1 MSKQSSV
8 QKEIGVLC
16 QTSPDGEILK
26 SSITSAN
33 YKRLKSLLKTLEI
46 EVVKNSKRSF
56 SYRQYCKLFSSY
68 VFKNSKCG
76 STDQICCQAI
86 TGDGVRCH
94 RPASKFLTI
103 DLTEMQILPTIPS
116 FVKAKLGPLKTEK
129 LKLIG
134 FANTCC
140 FYCWQH
146 AGMYALEGTTFASN
160 YSYYLTHPED
170 ILGIF
175 FEEVSAKKVGRVL
188 TYSVSASKLRSAK
201 DIVKNMYK
209 TSGDIQG
216 KTSYYYWGV
225 FITLYAYDTIQYY
238 LGESLSGSDTE
249 SITESMAVT
258 AADALLY
265 ANNA

>member
-16 QTSPDGEILK
+16 QTSSDGEILK
-26 SSITSAN
+26 SSINSAN
-33 YKRLKSLLKTLEI
+33 YKRLKALLKTLEI

-56 SYRQYCKLFSSY
+56 SYRQYCKLFNSY
-68 VFKNSKCG
+68 VFKNNKCG

-86 TGDGVRCH
+86 TEDGVRCH

-103 DLTEMQILPTIPS
+103 DLTEMQVLPSIPS

-146 AGMYALEGTTFASN
+146 AGMYAAEGASFASN

-170 ILGIF
+170 LLSIF
-175 FEEVSAKKVGRVL
+175 FEEVKARKVSRVL
-188 TYSVSASKLRSAK
+188 TYSVSVSKLRSAK
-201 DIVKNMYK
+201 DIVKNMYRMA
-209 TSGDIQG
+209 GGLQG
-216 KTSYYYWGV
+216 KMSYYYWGV
-225 FITLYAYDTIQYY
+225 FATLYAYDTIEHY
-238 LGESLSGSDTE
+238 LSNILTNSDTE